1 MRILGYVAAGAGLAL
16 IGVIG
21 GGFLV
26 NQMSQGTQD
35 DRFAECISGVAA
47 GGPDSIGG
55 PLELVS
61 ETGET
66 VTDKDIFTRPSLLY
80 FGYTYC
86 PDVCPLD
93 TVRNAEAVDILKE
106 RGFDVQPVFISVD
119 WGRDDAQSMNDFTYN
134 IHPDMLGLTGSEEQI
149 RAASKAYRTYFK
161 VRDPE
166 DEYYL
171 IDHSTFTYLVLPETG
186 YLTFFRRELSGDQL
200 ADQVQ
205 CYLEKL

>member
-1 MRILGYVAAGAGLAL
+1 MKTSTIAILAGATVIAVLGGMTAFVMTGEKDAFAECRSGAVAAGP
-16 IGVIG
+16 G
-21 GGFLV
+21 G
-26 NQMSQGTQD
+26 
-35 DRFAECISGVAA
+35 
-47 GGPDSIGG
+47 IGG

-66 VTDKDIFTRPSLLY
+66 VTDKEIFTRPSLLY

-86 PDVCPLD
+86 PDVCPMD

-106 RGFDVQPVFISVD
+106 RGLDVQPIFVSVD
-119 WGRDDAQSMNDFTYN
+119 YGRDDAQSMNDFTYN

-149 RAASKAYRTYFK
+149 RAASKAYRTYFSI
-161 VRDPE
+161 RDPE

-186 YLTFFRRELSGDQL
+186 FLEYFRRELTPDQL
-200 ADQVQ
+200 ADKVQ
-205 CYLEKL
+205 CFLEKL

>member
-1 MRILGYVAAGAGLAL
+1 MPKRTHVIAATAVVAAALAGAVAVTLAQR
-16 IGVIG
+16 G
-21 GGFLV
+21 G
-26 NQMSQGTQD
+26 QD
-35 DRFAECISGVAA
+35 DRFAECIGGQVA
-47 GGPDSIGG
+47 GGPEGIGG

-61 ETGET
+61 ETGAT
-66 VTDKDIFTRPSLLY
+66 VTDAEIFTRPTLLY

-106 RGFDVQPVFISVD
+106 RGFDVQPAFVSVD
-119 WGRDDAQSMNDFTYN
+119 FGRDDAQTMDDFTAN

-186 YLTFFRRELSGDQL
+186 YLSFFRRELTGEQL

-205 CYLEKL
+205 CFLEKL

>member
-1 MRILGYVAAGAGLAL
+1 MNTSTLAILAAGALAA
-16 IGVIG
+16 VIG
-21 GGFLV
+21 GTLAFVMTG
-26 NQMSQGTQD
+26 GEE
-35 DRFAECISGVAA
+35 DRFAACRTGKVA
-47 GGPDSIGG
+47 GGTEQIGG

-66 VTDKDIFTRPSLLY
+66 VTDKEIFTRPSLLY

-106 RGFDVQPVFISVD
+106 RGLDVQPVFVSVD
-119 WGRDDAQSMNDFTYN
+119 WGRDDAQSMADFTYN

-149 RAASKAYRTYFK
+149 RAASKAYRTYFSI
-161 VRDPE
+161 RDPE

-186 YLTFFRRELSGDQL
+186 FLEYFRRDLTPGQL
-200 ADQVQ
+200 ADSVQ
-205 CYLEKL
+205 CFLDRI

>member
-1 MRILGYVAAGAGLAL
+1 MKSRGLVIAAAAVGVAAVALAGVVYVLARPEA
-16 IGVIG
+16 
-21 GGFLV
+21 
-26 NQMSQGTQD
+26 
-35 DRFAECISGVAA
+35 DRFAECRTGVMA
-47 GGPDSIGG
+47 GGEDAIGG

-66 VTDKDIFTRPSLLY
+66 VTDAEIFTKPSLLY

-93 TVRNAEAVDILKE
+93 TVRNAEAVEFLQE
-106 RGFDVQPVFISVD
+106 RGFDVQPVFVSVD
-119 WGRDDAQSMNDFTYN
+119 WGRDDAQSMDDFTAN

-149 RAASKAYRTYFK
+149 RAASKAYRTYFNI
-161 VRDPE
+161 RDPE
-166 DEYYL
+166 DEFYL

-186 YLTFFRRELSGDQL
+186 YLSFFRRELTGEQL

-205 CYLEKL
+205 CFLEKL

>member
-1 MRILGYVAAGAGLAL
+1 MKTRTAAILATVAVVGLIGGVAAFVTLGKP
-16 IGVIG
+16 
-21 GGFLV
+21 
-26 NQMSQGTQD
+26 D
-35 DRFAECISGVAA
+35 DRFAQCRTGSVA
-47 GGPDSIGG
+47 GGPESIGG

-93 TVRNAEAVDILKE
+93 TVRNAEAVDVLKE
-106 RGFDVQPVFISVD
+106 RGFDVQPVFVSVD
-119 WGRDDAQSMNDFTYN
+119 YGRDTAQSMDDFTYN

-149 RAASKAYRTYFK
+149 KAASKAYRTYFN

-186 YLTFFRRELSGDQL
+186 FLAFFRRELTGEQL

>member
-1 MRILGYVAAGAGLAL
+1 MNWRSAVFAACAGL
-16 IGVIG
+16 IGLGVLSAATAMG
-21 GGFLV
+21 RKPPE
-26 NQMSQGTQD
+26 
-35 DRFAECISGVAA
+35 DRFADCRTSAIA
-47 GGPDSIGG
+47 GGPEGLGG

-66 VTDKDIFTRPSLLY
+66 VTDAEIFTRPSLLY

-106 RGFDVQPVFISVD
+106 RGFDVQPMFVSVD
-119 WGRDDAQSMNDFTYN
+119 WGRDDAQSMDDFTHN

-149 RAASKAYRTYFK
+149 RAASKAYRTYFSI
-161 VRDPE
+161 RDPE
-166 DEYYL
+166 DEFYL
-171 IDHSTFTYLVLPETG
+171 IDHSTFTYFVLPETG
-186 YLTFFRRELSGDQL
+186 YLTFFRRELTGEQL

>member
-1 MRILGYVAAGAGLAL
+1 MKTRFWAISAAVLAVA
-16 IGVIG
+16 
-21 GGFLV
+21 
-26 NQMSQGTQD
+26 
-35 DRFAECISGVAA
+35 AA
-47 GGPDSIGG
+47 GGMSAYVLMQPKDQFAQCRTGVIAGGPEGIGG
-55 PLELVS
+55 PIELVS
-61 ETGET
+61 ETGAT
-66 VTDKDIFTRPSLLY
+66 VTDKEIFTRPSLLY

-106 RGFDVQPVFISVD
+106 RGFDVQPVFVSVD
-119 WGRDDAQSMNDFTYN
+119 WGRDDARSMDDFTAN

-149 RAASKAYRTYFK
+149 RAASKAYRTYFSI
-161 VRDPE
+161 RDPD

-171 IDHSTFTYLVLPETG
+171 IDHSTFTYLVLPDTG
-186 YLTFFRRELSGDQL
+186 YLAYFRRELSGEQL